1 MARYGCLF
9 CRVTKEG
16 KGGAVAMQ
24 FQGVGRFSVCWG
36 CLARSGML
44 CLGTGWW
51 LVGMGWGRRPMEG
64 WDMAVLGFIYTSLWV
79 SEVRCVLLM
88 LLRGPP
94 LMGSARRGRYGRDRC
109 VRFGL

>member
-1 MARYGCLF
+1 
-9 CRVTKEG
+9 
-16 KGGAVAMQ
+16 
-24 FQGVGRFSVCWG
+24 
-36 CLARSGML
+36 
-44 CLGTGWW
+44 
-51 LVGMGWGRRPMEG
+51 MEG